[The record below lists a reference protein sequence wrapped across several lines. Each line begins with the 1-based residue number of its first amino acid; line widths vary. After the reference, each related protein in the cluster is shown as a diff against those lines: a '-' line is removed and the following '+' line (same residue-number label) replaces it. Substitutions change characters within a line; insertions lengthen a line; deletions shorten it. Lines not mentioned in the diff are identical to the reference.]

1 MKKFFSDFKAFI
13 TKGNVVDMAIGVVI
27 GGAFKDIVNALVAN
41 IITPFIG
48 LLLGGS
54 DLSDQKYILQ
64 KEVVEIVDGV
74 ETVTTPENAVL
85 WGAFLQTVIDFL
97 IIAFTIFVVIKVA
110 MTVHNKAENK
120 KRKLLQK
127 KLPQS
132 LRSAQQINCLSK
144 FAICSKKTTKQ
155 NNQVVCLTYFIRASR
170 SLGSLFSV
178 TSSNKMFKISPTF
191 APSGTPHA
199 ITSLPEIA
207 KSAK

>member
-97 IIAFTIFVVIKVA
+97 IIALTIFVVIKVA
-110 MTVHNKAENK
+110 MAVHNKAEAAAKRLK
-120 KRKLLQK
+120 KQEEEAAVEEAPAEPEISSTDKLLIEIRDLLK
-127 KLPQS
+127 KDDK
-132 LRSAQQINCLSK
+132 A
-144 FAICSKKTTKQ
+144 
-155 NNQVVCLTYFIRASR
+155 
-170 SLGSLFSV
+170 
-178 TSSNKMFKISPTF
+178 
-191 APSGTPHA
+191 
-199 ITSLPEIA
+199 E
-207 KSAK
+207 

>member
-110 MTVHNKAENK
+110 MTVHNKAEAAAKRLK
-120 KRKLLQK
+120 KQEEEAAVEEAPAEPEISSTDKLLIEIRDLLK
-127 KLPQS
+127 KDDK
-132 LRSAQQINCLSK
+132 A
-144 FAICSKKTTKQ
+144 
-155 NNQVVCLTYFIRASR
+155 
-170 SLGSLFSV
+170 
-178 TSSNKMFKISPTF
+178 
-191 APSGTPHA
+191 
-199 ITSLPEIA
+199 E
-207 KSAK
+207 